1 MDQGSMDPLSWNGSM
16 DTFFQIMRNEQK
28 QKECKNKI
36 KKTTTTN
43 NAQLI
48 SNN

>member
-1 MDQGSMDPLSWNGSM
+1 MDPLSWTGST
-16 DTFFQIMRNEQK
+16 DTFFKIIRNEQK
-28 QKECKNKI
+28 QKEYKNKI
-36 KKTTTTN
+36 KIIIKTTTTN

>member
-1 MDQGSMDPLSWNGSM
+1 MDPLSWTGSM
-16 DTFFQIMRNEQK
+16 DTFFKIIRNEQK
-28 QKECKNKI
+28 QKEYKNKI
-36 KKTTTTN
+36 KKIIKKTTTN

>member
-1 MDQGSMDPLSWNGSM
+1 MDQGSMDPLSWTGSM
-16 DTFFQIMRNEQK
+16 DTFFKIMRNEQK

-36 KKTTTTN
+36 KKKTTTN